1 VDKLIG
7 GSYCLADVH
16 PDICADNKRA
26 FSSTNFAAVAMACD
40 TDPVRVSDPPADGC
54 TNILLL
60 DTQPIRA
67 SDTCT
72 IICTVN
78 KHAVSKTD
86 FVPIS
91 ITHERSLRFA
101 NIPAHY
107 LAY

>member
-1 VDKLIG
+1 MDKLIG

-16 PDICADNKRA
+16 PDRCADNKRA
-26 FSSTNFAAVAMACD
+26 FSSTD
-40 TDPVRVSDPPADGC
+40 TDPVRVSDPPAD
-54 TNILLL
+54 

-86 FVPIS
+86 FVSIS

-101 NIPAHY
+101 NIPAH
-107 LAY
+107 